1 MMVIQLFLLTLISGV
16 HPQTIKEI
24 HRQAG
29 EIVALYC
36 DLENGDAEILWK
48 WDNNQSVILYNNMS
62 SAEQMQIGVVLHR
75 ESLVILNA
83 SVNHQGKYACS
94 VGNSSRWYWF
104 SLTVHDHFRMY
115 DDQRCYTPAACQL
128 DCPSDIPAKNF
139 SNCRTTWHKGPKYGY
154 FESVKKEHSGNYTC
168 TQSCPYRGQMYNVT
182 FGVRLE
188 VKQSDNRRTAEILKP
203 RETTFEVELGSPKV
217 IDCEA
222 LTSCSESDLYW
233 ISSDGFVD
241 KKRSSRIF
249 YNETCDESSKENK
262 RTASLFFTEVKEE
275 DLSKNYTCKLDHFGQ
290 RTGFVTITLTQKA
303 RPSHIS
309 LAVCTVVLT
318 VLSAVMVFV
327 CVKFKVDIRLFLRD
341 TLGCH
346 SSTSDGKSYDAFL
359 MCYESDTDKGFNA
372 HDRKMLESVLEQR
385 FGYSLC
391 LYDRDVLP
399 GRAVAQVVLDCIE
412 QSRTV
417 VLVPAS
423 PDPGPGSGLLSA
435 IHEAL
440 VERQTRL
447 IFINTET
454 PEVWKSGSL
463 PKALQL
469 LSESGNHV
477 AWKGMSSMPPSSSFW
492 KQLRYH
498 LPAPQR
504 APKIQLLP
512 QTIQDVNSKW
522 KSQN

>member
-1 MMVIQLFLLTLISGV
+1 MVVIQLFLLTLISGV
-16 HPQTIKEI
+16 HPQTFKEI

-29 EIVALYC
+29 DIAALYC
-36 DLENGDAEILWK
+36 EVKHGDAKILWK
-48 WDNNQSVILYNNMS
+48 RDDNQSVILYNNMS
-62 SAEQMQIGVVLHR
+62 SDEQRQIGVVVHKQ
-75 ESLVILNA
+75 SLVILSA
-83 SVNHQGKYACS
+83 SVNHQGNYTCS
-94 VGNSSRWYWF
+94 VGNSSRWSRF
-104 SLTVHDHFRMY
+104 RLTVHTHFREH
-115 DDQRCYTPAACQL
+115 DNITCYTSALCQL
-128 DCPSDIPAKNF
+128 HCPTTNVPATSF
-139 SNCRTTWHKGPKYGY
+139 SNRSITWPKGPEYGN
-154 FESVKKEHSGNYTC
+154 FPSVEKEHSGIYTC
-168 TQSCPYRGQMYNVT
+168 TWYFPYHGQTYNVT
-182 FGVRLE
+182 FEVRLDVQE
-188 VKQSDNRRTAEILKP
+188 FDTPRTADILKP

-222 LTSCSESDLYW
+222 LTWSCTNSVLYW
-233 ISSDGFVD
+233 LSNFDFVD
-241 KKRSSRIF
+241 EDRPSRVSF
-249 YNETCDESSKENK
+249 NQTCPSDKNSKEIK
-262 RTASLFFTEVKEE
+262 RTAPLVFTKVLEE
-275 DLSKNYTCKLDHFGQ
+275 DLSKNFTCVLQHDGQ
-290 RTGFVTITLTQKA
+290 TLSYVTITLTQKA
-303 RPSHIS
+303 RPSHTS

-318 VLSAVMVFV
+318 VLSAVMVFI
-327 CVKFKVDIRLFLRD
+327 CVKFKVDISLFLRD

-359 MCYESDTDKGFNA
+359 MCYESDTDGGFNA
-372 HDRKMLESVLEQR
+372 HDRKMLESVLEER

-412 QSRTV
+412 QSRAV
-417 VLVPAS
+417 VLVPTS

-447 IFINTET
+447 VFINTET
-454 PEVWKSGSL
+454 PKVSRSGSI

-504 APKIQLLP
+504 APKIQLLL
-512 QTIQDVNSKW
+512 QTIQDVSSK
-522 KSQN
+522 